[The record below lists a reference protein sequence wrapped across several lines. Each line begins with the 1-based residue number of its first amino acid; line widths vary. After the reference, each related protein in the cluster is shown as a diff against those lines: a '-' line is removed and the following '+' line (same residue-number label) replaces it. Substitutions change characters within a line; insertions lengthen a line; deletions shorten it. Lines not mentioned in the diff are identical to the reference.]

1 MTARW
6 RAMTAADV
14 EAVNAI
20 AARVHLDYPE
30 DETVF
35 AERQR
40 LYPAGCLVL
49 DLDGR
54 PAGYTLT
61 HPWNYLSPP
70 ALNVA
75 LGALPQTP
83 STYYIHDVALLPE
96 ARGASA
102 GSDAVRAIIAHA
114 ATTGIANMSLI
125 AVKGT
130 QGFWSRHGFTVVE
143 NPGLHAK
150 LASYD
155 DPAARYMVRPL

>member
-1 MTARW
+1 MTV
-6 RAMTAADV
+6 ADLP
-14 EAVNAI
+14 AVTAI
-20 AARVHLDYPE
+20 ADRVHIDYPE

-49 DLDGR
+49 DLGGR

-61 HPWNYLSPP
+61 HPWHYLNPP
-70 ALNVA
+70 ALNIA
-75 LGALPQTP
+75 LGALPENP

-114 ATTGIANMSLI
+114 AATGIGNMSLI

-130 QGFWSRHGFTVVE
+130 QGFWTRHGFAVVQDHQ
-143 NPGLHAK
+143 LDKK

-155 DPAARYMVRPL
+155 DDAARYMVRQL